1 MSFIEPKNSLFNEI
15 EKNKVVKDIF
25 DRLVSIENFKSYKD
39 DLEFLLFACMMV
51 EHLVDNANNKNKIDK
66 KEIIF
71 SVYDKIFG
79 QVDRKLIEKNI
90 EFLINN
96 KRIKKVGCLNALY
109 GSLKVWLKKKLNG

>member
-15 EKNKVVKDIF
+15 EKNKVVKEIF
-25 DRLVSIENFKSYKD
+25 DRLTQIENFKMYKD
-39 DLEFLLFACMMV
+39 DLEFLLYGCMMV
-51 EHLVDNANNKNKIDK
+51 EHLVDNKKNKNKIDK

-79 QVDRKLIEKNI
+79 QTDHKLIEKNI

-109 GSLKVWLKKKLNG
+109 GSLKVWIKKKLNS